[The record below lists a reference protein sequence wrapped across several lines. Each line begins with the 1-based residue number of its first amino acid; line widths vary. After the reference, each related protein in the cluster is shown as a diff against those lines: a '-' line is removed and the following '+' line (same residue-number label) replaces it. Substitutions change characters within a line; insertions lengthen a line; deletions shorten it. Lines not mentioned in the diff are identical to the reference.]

1 MMVFSATAQAAL
13 KGAQSPVTRP
23 YAASSH
29 IQKLTASDVVW
40 WPWSGASTIRVSTEW
55 YGRPSGLK

>member
-1 MMVFSATAQAAL
+1 MIVRSAIAQASL
-13 KGAQSPVTRP
+13 KGPQSPVTRP

-29 IQKLTASDVVW
+29 IQKLTASEVVSC
-40 WPWSGASTIRVSTEW
+40 PWSGASTISVSAEW